1 MLQTLFYR
9 NIMYIFTMA
18 REIQSIFIYNYIYVT
33 KKKELILHAFKLYL
47 YFGIKFTL
55 IILYFII
62 VPRYK

>member
-47 YFGIKFTL
+47 YFGIKFT
-55 IILYFII
+55 
-62 VPRYK
+62 